1 MKTTKAKINHT
12 RVRKLREGEFISRTQ
27 TSIKNIDTEALEI
40 RVQGISATREALQ
53 RVPYGDAP
61 NEEVFDVFRDVARNI
76 IASMNYSVQDCV
88 KELKLRKIS
97 K

>member
-1 MKTTKAKINHT
+1 MKNTKAKINHT

-27 TSIKNIDTEALEI
+27 TPIKNIDTQALEI
-40 RVQGISATREALQ
+40 RVQGISTTRAALGLI
-53 RVPYGDAP
+53 PYADAV
-61 NEEVFDVFRDVARNI
+61 NEQSFDLLRDVARNI
-76 IASMNYSVQDCV
+76 IASMNHSVQDCV

>member
-12 RVRKLREGEFISRTQ
+12 RVRKLREGEFVSRTQ

>member
-27 TSIKNIDTEALEI
+27 TSIKNIDTQALEI